1 MSLVYY
7 TYCILSSLFGT
18 FFPTFFPVFCT
29 MLIVQP
35 LSLAQLGR
43 LQPYTWYTPYPIP
56 IPMCLLYYSIVCIIM
71 YVMMC
76 YCLLC
81 NVLYCFSLCLF
92 LSVLCKPCALGAV
105 SVRLSA
111 QLLPHHLPT
120 LLLLH
125 TSLLLSCCQM
135 CIHECCHHAS
145 LQALY
150 HRRSL
155 LL

>member
-7 TYCILSSLFGT
+7 TYSILSSLFGT
-18 FFPTFFPVFCT
+18 FFSTFFPVFCT
-29 MLIVQP
+29 TLIVQP

-43 LQPYTWYTPYPIP
+43 LQPYTWYTPHPIP
-56 IPMCLLYYSIVCIIM
+56 LPMCLLYYSIVCIIM

-81 NVLYCFSLCLF
+81 NVLYCFFLCVLS

-105 SVRLSA
+105 SVCFSA
-111 QLLPHHLPT
+111 QLLSHHLPL

-125 TSLLLSCCQM
+125 TSLLLSCPQR
-135 CIHECCHHAS
+135 CIHEC
-145 LQALY
+145 
-150 HRRSL
+150 
-155 LL
+155 